1 MFIELKIVLIDS
13 LELRL
18 PICEFREV
26 VTSLVGGQEKLLHW
40 EGWAIVGM
48 HRDGSGARPGRTG
61 ALPYSNHLL
70 AWFLGSF

>member
-26 VTSLVGGQEKLLHW
+26 VTSLVGGQEKLLH
-40 EGWAIVGM
+40 
-48 HRDGSGARPGRTG
+48 
-61 ALPYSNHLL
+61 
-70 AWFLGSF
+70 